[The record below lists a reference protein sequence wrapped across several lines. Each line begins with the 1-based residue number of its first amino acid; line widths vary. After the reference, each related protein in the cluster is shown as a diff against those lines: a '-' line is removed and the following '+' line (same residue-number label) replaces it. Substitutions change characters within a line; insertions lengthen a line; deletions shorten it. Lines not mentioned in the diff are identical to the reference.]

1 MDRAV
6 CPLRQ
11 VLHCPLRRYKQRVI
25 VCESLQDGEIKEY
38 MAMSVQNGNTK
49 YAFMSIDHKSQRE
62 WYANMQTYLRKWV
75 AEHKDGREDTWTPAA
90 RSARDE
96 SGVWK

>member
-1 MDRAV
+1 
-6 CPLRQ
+6 
-11 VLHCPLRRYKQRVI
+11 
-25 VCESLQDGEIKEY
+25 

-62 WYANMQTYLRKWV
+62 WYSNMQSYLTKWV

-90 RSARDE
+90 RDLSE
-96 SGVWK
+96 VKK